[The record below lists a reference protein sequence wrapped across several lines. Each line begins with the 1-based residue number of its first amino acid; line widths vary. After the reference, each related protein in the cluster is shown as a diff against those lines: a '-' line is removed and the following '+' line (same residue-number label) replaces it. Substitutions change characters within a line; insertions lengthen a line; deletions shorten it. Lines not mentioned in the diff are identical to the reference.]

1 MTPPIDG
8 SLSPCDVTLRPLP
21 TRLSVCQLPAGAPW
35 PAPARP
41 HSLFSV
47 TRTAQEISIVCDEDE
62 APPGAKVTPG
72 WVCLE
77 VVGPLDLQMV
87 GVLAG
92 LTRCLATAG
101 VSVFVVSTYDTDLV
115 LVREHDL
122 TQSMAALAQN
132 GYAFDPG
139 SMAPPTRSGKSG

>member
-1 MTPPIDG
+1 MTPLIEG
-8 SLSPCDVTLRPLP
+8 SPSPGDVTLRPLP
-21 TRLSVCQLPAGAPW
+21 ARLSVCQLPAGAPW
-35 PAPARP
+35 PTPAHA

-47 TRTAQEISIVCDEDE
+47 TRTANEISIVCDEDE
-62 APPGAKVTPG
+62 APTGAKVEPG

-77 VVGPLDLQMV
+77 VVGPLDFQMV

-122 TQSMAALAQN
+122 TQSMASLEQE
-132 GYAFDPG
+132 GYALDLG
-139 SMAPPTRSGKSG
+139 SMGPPMRSGKSG